1 MQRQERIFGTFS
13 SCRGVA
19 SETKSHN
26 DHFSITSP
34 LLMNLVFLLVATDI
48 VFHGSALQMQLHPQA
63 WLKEGK
69 NHQEMELPHQN
80 AASKHE
86 KPKRKASRLFVI
98 LLDQGLFTVY
108 KRLFVVCLALNIT
121 ALFLAVTGRFD
132 YGRNRATLFSIG
144 NILALT
150 LCRSEAFLRIVF
162 WLAVILLGWS
172 WVPLRL
178 KTATVALLQSL
189 GGIHSGC
196 GIFSIAWL
204 TYSLV
209 LTLKDRDSTSTEIIA
224 VASAILSPCLILV
237 GHIPTYPPPP
247 PQHIQEDS
255 SVCWLDRPRP
265 PLGIHNP
272 YNLLR
277 SEPKILQQ

>member
-1 MQRQERIFGTFS
+1 MSRASSHFCDQDIDDDHDDKDEEDDVGTL
-13 SCRGVA
+13 R
-19 SETKSHN
+19 
-26 DHFSITSP
+26 
-34 LLMNLVFLLVATDI
+34 DI
-48 VFHGSALQMQLHPQA
+48 E
-63 WLKEGK
+63 EGK

-86 KPKRKASRLFVI
+86 KPKKKASRLGS
-98 LLDQGLFTVY
+98 LLYCSTE
-108 KRLFVVCLALNIT
+108 AS
-121 ALFLAVTGRFD
+121 VTGRFD

-209 LTLKDRDSTSTEIIA
+209 LTLKDRDSTSTEIIV
-224 VASAILSPCLILV
+224 VASAILSPCLVLV
-237 GHIPTYPPPP
+237 GRIPTYPPPP

-272 YNLLR
+272 YNLVR